1 MTPAERIQPAI
12 VAIYNAMNSNV
23 PAVPPYNNIKQF
35 FDGDPDLLVYAK
47 AEVKRLTE
55 PGLRGKLFET
65 DYESKIRHQA
75 LERIIALNNEATD
88 E

>member
-1 MTPAERIQPAI
+1 MTPAERLQPA
-12 VAIYNAMNSNV
+12 VTAVYNAMNSNV

-35 FDGDPDLLVYAK
+35 LDGDPDLLVYAK
-47 AEVKRLTE
+47 AEIKRLTD

-75 LERIIALNNEATD
+75 LERIVTLYD
-88 E
+88 EGGP